1 MIAVINASPL
11 IYLGKLGL
19 LNYLPRLFSRVI
31 TSEIVKNEVLDSSTP
46 EFIAL
51 DDAFS
56 NWLETME
63 IKDSSMIDKLVAA
76 QIHEGEA
83 SIILIANHFRNIKKE
98 PVLVIDDLAA
108 RDLAR
113 SLGFTIIGTIGI
125 LLKLVK
131 TKELTRAKAKE
142 CLTFL
147 VEETDF
153 RISVKIYCRLLTELE
168 E

>member
-1 MIAVINASPL
+1 VIAVINASPL

-19 LNYLPRLFSRVI
+19 LNYLPCLFSRVI
-31 TSEIVKNEVLDSSTP
+31 TSELVKNEVLDSKAP

-51 DDAFS
+51 DEAFS
-56 NWLETME
+56 KWLETIE
-63 IKDSSMIDKLVAA
+63 VKDPSMIDKLVAA

-83 SIILIANHFRNIKKE
+83 SIILIAKNFREIQKE

-125 LLKLVK
+125 ILKLVS
-131 TKELTRAKAKE
+131 TKELTRSKAKE
-142 CLTFL
+142 CLVFL

-153 RISVKIYCRLLTELE
+153 RISVKIYSRLLMELE